1 MAKLI
6 AEIGINHLGEAD
18 KLFNMI
24 HTLSENNI
32 DSCKL
37 QFRGNSDFFDA
48 SLEMG
53 STLISDELDQV
64 NMDLETT
71 LEAVSYAKSLG
82 IELGLSFFRI
92 CDAKRLLKFVKPDFF
107 KVPSAEALNFD
118 LIRYLQELDRPVYVS
133 TGGLT
138 YNQLENL
145 ADEIKFRPFDC
156 VMYCV
161 ANYPVALGVSKPFYI
176 NCYREMFDCLIG
188 YSSHDSNWEMNLAFL
203 DRGVDIIER
212 HYAESKRD
220 VGLDISTS
228 SDIGEL
234 QKLQSFCSLSLWQE
248 NRKIRD
254 KVPNQGEL
262 QNLKDLGSGYYFNQS
277 HNAGDIVDTKRL
289 KIKSPCRGIKAGSIG
304 KKIKLLRP
312 VKAGEA
318 LSLSHIEMSSDIK
331 FETVL
336 KSDLLDLSLPVRLHD
351 FKEIN
356 SIFDIKNYEWHLSFK
371 EVENAHE
378 RILND
383 FACLIKNK
391 KFSIHLP
398 DYVSSKYLIDPFS
411 DKHDVRERSATIIDK
426 VVDLAKLLQSL
437 TDDEVP
443 IVGSFSVVNN
453 SKELFYQQLSE
464 MIDVIYTSHEV
475 KIMPQFLPKLAWY
488 FGGSVRLD
496 VFCDISDL
504 ELFNQF
510 NHGICLDVAH
520 CIMAANYMKQDHTV
534 WIDKLLPITGH
545 LHLSD
550 AEGED
555 GEGVPFGMG
564 DVGASLPSLMQFRGR
579 KVIEQWEGHLDNFK
593 GFKDALNFLAGTDG

>member
-6 AEIGINHLGEAD
+6 AEIGINHLGEAG
-18 KLFNMI
+18 KLLNMI
-24 HTLSENNI
+24 RTLSENNI

-37 QFRGNSDFFDA
+37 QFRSNSDFFDK

-71 LEAVSYAKSLG
+71 LDAISYAKSLK
-82 IELGLSFFRI
+82 IEVGVSFFRI
-92 CDAKRLLKFVKPDFF
+92 CDAKILLKFDQPDFF
-107 KVPSAEALNFD
+107 KVPSAEALNFE
-118 LIRYLQELDRPVYVS
+118 LIRYLQEFDRPVYVS

-138 YNQLENL
+138 HMQLQTL
-145 ADEIKFRPFDC
+145 ADEINFRPFDC
-156 VMYCV
+156 VLYCV
-161 ANYPVALGVSKPFYI
+161 ANYPVALGVSKPLYI
-176 NCYREMFDCLIG
+176 NFYREMFNCLIG
-188 YSSHDSNWEMNLAFL
+188 YSSHDSNWEINLAFL

-212 HYAESKRD
+212 HYAESKND
-220 VGLDISTS
+220 IGLDISTS
-228 SDIGEL
+228 SDIEEL
-234 QKLQSFCSLSLWQE
+234 HKLQSFCSMSLWQE
-248 NRKIRD
+248 NGTIRD

-262 QNLKDLGSGYYFNQS
+262 QNIKDLGSGYYFNQS
-277 HNAGDIVDTKRL
+277 YNAGEVVDTKRL
-289 KIKSPCRGIKAGSIG
+289 IIKSPCRGLKAGSIG
-304 KKIKLLRP
+304 EKIKIIRP
-312 VKAGEA
+312 AKEGEA
-318 LSLSHIEMSSDIK
+318 LSLSHIEMTSDINSD
-331 FETVL
+331 TVL
-336 KSDLLDLSLPVRLHD
+336 RSDLLDLSLPVRLHD

-356 SIFDIKNYEWHLSFK
+356 SIFGIKNYEWHLSFK
-371 EVENAHE
+371 ELEYANE

-383 FACLIKNK
+383 FKPLIKNK

-411 DKHDVRERSATIIDK
+411 DKHDVRERSSKIINK
-426 VVDLAKLLQSL
+426 VVNLAELLQSV
-437 TDDEVP
+437 TGDEVP

-453 SKELFYQQLSE
+453 NKELFYQQLSK
-464 MIDVIYTSHEV
+464 MIDTTYVSHEV

-488 FGGSVRLD
+488 FGGSVKLD

-504 ELFNQF
+504 EYFNYF

-520 CIMAANYMKQDHTV
+520 CIMAANYLKQEHV
-534 WIDKLLPITGH
+534 LWIEQLLPITGH

-550 AEGED
+550 AEGQD

-564 DVGASLPSLMQFRGR
+564 DVSSALPTLMQFGGR

-593 GFKDALNFLAGTDG
+593 GFKDALNFLAGNCE